1 MHAKLLSG
9 GQDDATHNR
18 LGTAGLE
25 GTGGTGRPG
34 CGAGG
39 RRRSLADNES
49 TYHHTKPLRRRRS
62 GGHRRDRKAGP
73 RCRWAARG
81 LAELVQATQAPP
93 VWRAPEG
100 PEGRA
105 AVPVAD
111 GRAWPDNESTRR
123 AKLAARTAGGPPPT
137 STPSSPAPRATP
149 RAGRRPRARQAA
161 RPHNRVPHRPE
172 HQRRHQHRRNTGGA
186 THHRGIAK
194 PPGPAGAGRLTQ
206 YQRIIE
212 ESRQYRDYRDR
223 FPGARSRCRASRRC
237 PWRCLPSGDPR
248 RRR

>member
-18 LGTAGLE
+18 LGTAGMQ

-39 RRRSLADNES
+39 RR
-49 TYHHTKPLRRRRS
+49 
-62 GGHRRDRKAGP
+62 
-73 RCRWAARG
+73 RG

-149 RAGRRPRARQAA
+149 RAGRRPRAHQAA
-161 RPHNRVPHRPE
+161 RPHNRVLHRPE
-172 HQRRHQHRRNTGGA
+172 HQRRHQHRRNTSGA

-194 PPGPAGAGRLTQ
+194 PPGPAGAGRLNQ
-206 YQRIIE
+206 HQRIIE
-212 ESRQYRDYRDR
+212 ESRQCRDYRDR
-223 FPGARSRCRASRRC
+223 FPGARSRCRASMRC
-237 PWRCLPSGDPR
+237 PWRYLPCGDPHR
-248 RRR
+248 RRWRPEWSSRRRSRRWSPRIRPGLGSGPAGRRTPECRCR

>member
-34 CGAGG
+34 RGAGG
-39 RRRSLADNES
+39 RR
-49 TYHHTKPLRRRRS
+49 
-62 GGHRRDRKAGP
+62 
-73 RCRWAARG
+73 RG

-137 STPSSPAPRATP
+137 GTPSSPAP
-149 RAGRRPRARQAA
+149 
-161 RPHNRVPHRPE
+161 HE
-172 HQRRHQHRRNTGGA
+172 HTKQPGPTTGSSTARNTSGAINTARNTSGA

-194 PPGPAGAGRLTQ
+194 PPSPAGAGRLNQ

-223 FPGARSRCRASRRC
+223 FPGVRSRYRASRRC